1 MAKAKSTRCPVCGYP
16 NPPGSTSCKECGNKL
31 IPTREAATDED
42 EIDKLLEDLGEVEAP
57 TAAPKEK
64 GGLDIE
70 KEIVDELL
78 DSLLVEEEKEVK
90 EVFECPMCGATLA
103 ADAVVCSSCGVEFE
117 APVLEE
123 ALPPPPLE
131 GIPEEV
137 AEEKYEPSVKVEVSE
152 ADLPKMRGL
161 SGRLI
166 DLVVI
171 VTVIA
176 LVGVFLGFGMY
187 SATQITLVSLG
198 VFGGVAIGGMV
209 VGLALF
215 RISTSA
221 MAQGDRLV
229 KEGRYSDAIEYYN
242 RAIRM
247 GSKASVAWSS
257 KGVAFKRM
265 KEYDEALRCEDVGIK
280 LDPKNEF
287 AWCNKGDV
295 YFKKGE
301 YPEAVAC
308 YDKALETR
316 PRYAIAWNNK
326 GAALA
331 RLGRFKEA
339 KTCHEKAIKLR
350 PKYIAAWL
358 NRGEVL
364 VRLGQRDEAEKSLRR
379 AKALGA

>member
-1 MAKAKSTRCPVCGYP
+1 MADDKSIRCSFCGYP
-16 NPPGSTSCKECGNKL
+16 NPPGTTVCKECGNRLK
-31 IPTREAATDED
+31 PAPEADVEEA
-42 EIDKLLEDLGEVEAP
+42 EIDRLLEDLGDIEAP
-57 TAAPKEK
+57 SPPPRDK

-78 DSLLVEEEKEVK
+78 DSLLVEEEREVQ
-90 EVFECPMCGATLA
+90 EVFDCPMCGTSLP
-103 ADAVVCSSCGVEFE
+103 ADAVVCTNCGVEFE
-117 APVLEE
+117 APPPPFEE
-123 ALPPPPLE
+123 EIPPPPAR
-131 GIPEEV
+131 I
-137 AEEKYEPSVKVEVSE
+137 AEEEPGVPPKVEVSE
-152 ADLPKMRGL
+152 VDVSRVRGL

-166 DLVVI
+166 DIVVI
-171 VTVIA
+171 ATIVA
-176 LVGVFLGFGMY
+176 LVGVFFGLEMY
-187 SATQITLVSLG
+187 SAAKISAVSLG
-198 VFGGVAIGGMV
+198 VFSAITVGGMV
-209 VGLALF
+209 VGLTLF

-247 GSKASVAWSS
+247 SSKPSTAWSS

-265 KEYDEALRCEDVGIK
+265 REYDEALRCEEVAIEI
-280 LDPKNEF
+280 DPRNEF

-295 YFKKGE
+295 YFKLAK
-301 YPEAVAC
+301 YDEAVKC
-308 YDKALETR
+308 YDEAIEIR

-331 RLGRFKEA
+331 RLNRFEEA
-339 KTCHEKAIKLR
+339 KKCHDKAIKLR

-364 VRLGQRDEAEKSLRR
+364 VRLGRRDEAEKSLNR
-379 AKALGA
+379 AKSLGA

>member
-1 MAKAKSTRCPVCGYP
+1 MVERRSLRCSVCGYP
-16 NPPGSTSCKECGNKL
+16 NPPGSTTCQECGNRL
-31 IPTREAATDED
+31 VPTAEARIEEE
-42 EIDKLLEDLGEVEAP
+42 EIDKLLEDLGEIETP
-57 TAAPKEK
+57 TAPPREK

-70 KEIVDELL
+70 REIVDELL
-78 DSLLVEEEKEVK
+78 DSLLVEEEKEVE

-103 ADAVVCSSCGVEFE
+103 ADAVICDSCGVEFE
-117 APVLEE
+117 AP
-123 ALPPPPLE
+123 LPPEEEVVPPA
-131 GIPEEV
+131 PEELP
-137 AEEKYEPSVKVEVSE
+137 EEEYEPSVKVEVSE
-152 ADLPKMRGL
+152 VELPKMRVL

-166 DLVVI
+166 DIVVL

-176 LVGVFLGFGMY
+176 LLAVFFSFGMY
-187 SATQITLVSLG
+187 SATQITLASLG
-198 VFGGVAIGGMV
+198 VFAAVAIAGMT
-209 VGLALF
+209 VGLTLF

-247 GSKASVAWSS
+247 GSKPSTAWSS

-265 KEYDEALRCEDVGIK
+265 KEYEEALRCEDIA
-280 LDPKNEF
+280 LQMNPNNEF
-287 AWCNKGDV
+287 AWCNKGDI
-295 YFKKGE
+295 YFKMGKF
-301 YPEAVAC
+301 PEAVAC
-308 YDKALETR
+308 YNKALEIR

-339 KTCHEKAIKLR
+339 RKCHEKAIKLR
-350 PKYIAAWL
+350 PRYVAAWL

-364 VRLGQRDEAEKSLRR
+364 VRLGEREEAQKCLKR